1 MKSGHRHPHHDEH
14 GTALGRAGISPL
26 MWGFLVV
33 SILVAIWQGSNVV
46 SSSGYW
52 PHGAVTDQEKVALPP
67 YHP

>member
-14 GTALGRAGISPL
+14 GTALGSAGISSF
-26 MWGFLVV
+26 MWLFIVG

-52 PHGAVTDQEKVALPP
+52 PHGPVSDQEKVQLPP
-67 YHP
+67 YQP